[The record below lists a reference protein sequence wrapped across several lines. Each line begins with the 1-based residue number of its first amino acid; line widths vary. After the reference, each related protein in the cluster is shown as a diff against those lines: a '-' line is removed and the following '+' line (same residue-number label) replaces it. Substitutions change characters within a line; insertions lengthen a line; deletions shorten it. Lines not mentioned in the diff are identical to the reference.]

1 MSGRCDNNVE
11 VTERLRGT
19 EKGMHRFLNS
29 SRRHVAVLLTASRSN
44 EHIILLL
51 ISAPKKPLNR
61 SSETCTNS
69 IDAKSWHRNW
79 HRTA

>member
-11 VTERLRGT
+11 VTEHLRGT

-29 SRRHVAVLLTASRSN
+29 SRRHVAVLLTALRSN

-51 ISAPKKPLNR
+51 ISSPQEAAQPVIRDLHQLN
-61 SSETCTNS
+61 
-69 IDAKSWHRNW
+69 
-79 HRTA
+79 

>member
-29 SRRHVAVLLTASRSN
+29 PRRHVAVLLTALRSN

-51 ISAPKKPLNR
+51 ISSPQEAAQPVIRDLHQLN
-61 SSETCTNS
+61 
-69 IDAKSWHRNW
+69 
-79 HRTA
+79 